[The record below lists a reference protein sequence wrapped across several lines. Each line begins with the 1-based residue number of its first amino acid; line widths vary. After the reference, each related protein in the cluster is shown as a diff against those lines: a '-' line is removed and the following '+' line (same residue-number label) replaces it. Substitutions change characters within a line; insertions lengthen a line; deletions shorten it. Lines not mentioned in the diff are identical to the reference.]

1 MRILLLLF
9 LSLSISG
16 MSNTKIFGSAPNA
29 TNQYVYVSE
38 IEDYLT
44 NTESIIY
51 TTSVNE
57 KGQFLIELNNS
68 DIEEVVIRIK
78 NSYAHL
84 YVQNDTKYF
93 IEFPE
98 ESIDAINYF
107 SGSETEI
114 LFFNLDSTDINYK
127 ILGFEAWMDD
137 VMADLYI
144 LKDVEPTKFID
155 GVLKFK
161 AEVQKEYA
169 NDTSMFFK
177 DYVRYSLGKT
187 IDNIYYF
194 GAPSKETKYDF
205 FIKTIKKRRC
215 NFLDLK
221 IIKLILQPI

>member
-1 MRILLLLF
+1 
-9 LSLSISG
+9 

-29 TNQYVYVSE
+29 INQYVYVSG

-57 KGQFLIELNNS
+57 KGQFLIELSNS

-84 YVQNDTKYF
+84 YVQNDTEYF

-114 LFFNLDSTDINYK
+114 LFFNLI
-127 ILGFEAWMDD
+127 
-137 VMADLYI
+137 
-144 LKDVEPTKFID
+144 
-155 GVLKFK
+155 
-161 AEVQKEYA
+161 
-169 NDTSMFFK
+169 FF
-177 DYVRYSLGKT
+177 L
-187 IDNIYYF
+187 
-194 GAPSKETKYDF
+194 
-205 FIKTIKKRRC
+205 
-215 NFLDLK
+215 
-221 IIKLILQPI
+221 